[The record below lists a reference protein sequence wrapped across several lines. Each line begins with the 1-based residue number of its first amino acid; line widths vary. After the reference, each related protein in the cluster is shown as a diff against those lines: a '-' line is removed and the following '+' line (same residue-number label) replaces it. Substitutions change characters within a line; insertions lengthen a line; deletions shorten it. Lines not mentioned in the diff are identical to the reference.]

1 MKSRRLFLRW
11 FSGSAIAA
19 QVFSGI
25 ALTGNRAANAQAR
38 RNSGWL
44 ELRQLQGKAI
54 YQTGNK
60 RLKAW
65 IGMRLTQVGEI
76 FETAPGASA
85 ILSLD
90 QGLGTIQVAE
100 QTRFRI
106 KAINTT
112 AGGGRVT
119 LVDVMEGQVR
129 LKVRPMNNPSST
141 LEVFTPVGMNGVRGT
156 DFGVSVQPSGKSS
169 VATLSGKVDTIA
181 MGETQAIGAG
191 LQTLTMPG
199 EAPQPPKELQDNPD
213 ARVTLSLIEGNVL
226 RMVGQTD
233 AVNNMFINGE
243 SQDTDRNGNFD
254 ISFPVGDADFVQLY
268 IVTPLGKRRDY
279 KLPLR

>member
-1 MKSRRLFLRW
+1 MKSRRLFLRL
-11 FSGSAIAA
+11 FGGSVIGT
-19 QVFSGI
+19 QVSSGI
-25 ALTGNRAANAQAR
+25 ALTRMRAALGQTS
-38 RNSGWL
+38 RNNGWL
-44 ELRQLQGKAI
+44 ELRQLTGTAVYQQQG
-54 YQTGNK
+54 K

-90 QGLGTIQVAE
+90 QGLGSIQVFE

-106 KAINTT
+106 KAIHTT
-112 AGGGRVT
+112 ASGGRVT
-119 LVDVMEGQVR
+119 LVDVLKGQVR
-129 LKVRPMNNPSST
+129 LKVRPMKNPSSR

-156 DFGVSVQPSGKSS
+156 EFGISVQPSGKAS
-169 VATLSGKVDTIA
+169 VATLSGQVDTIA
-181 MGETQAIGAG
+181 MGETQAISQG

-199 EAPQPPKELQDNPD
+199 EAPQPPEKLQDDPD
-213 ARVTLSLIEGNVL
+213 ARVNMSRVEGNML
-226 RMVGQTD
+226 RLVGQTD
-233 AVNNMFINGE
+233 AVNSLFINGE
-243 SQDTDRNGNFD
+243 PQDTDREGNFD
-254 ISFPVGDADFVQLY
+254 ISFPVGNAAFVKLH